1 MANGLL
7 ASRQSFLVETTLSG
21 NTYLKMMARAKA
33 AGYLVVLLYVGTEDV
48 EINLQR
54 VRQRVRK
61 GGHDVPEEDQRRRY
75 PRSLA
80 NLERALKLADE
91 AILFDNSTS
100 RGHVRVA
107 EKRVDGISLFGALP
121 NWAAFVHAMVS

>member
-1 MANGLL
+1 M
-7 ASRQSFLVETTLSG
+7 VETTLSG
-21 NTYLKMMARAKA
+21 NTYLKMMSRAKA
-33 AGYLVVLLYVGTEDV
+33 AGYRVQLLYVGTENVD
-48 EINLQR
+48 INLQR

-80 NLERALKLADE
+80 NLERALALADE

-100 RGHVRVA
+100 RGHVRIA
-107 EKRVDGISLFGALP
+107 EKRVDGITLFGTTP
-121 NWAAFVHAMVS
+121 NWASFMHALAKR